1 MSETAPHGRIIGVV
15 EDDES
20 LRVAIR
26 SLLLS
31 CGFEVEMFE
40 SSEAVLGVARLD
52 LACLIVDVRLPG
64 MSGLD
69 LQRNLVAADREL
81 PIVFISAHEAPVAQ
95 QRQALAAGAIAFL
108 RKPFPEDALIGAVH
122 AGLTQRGGGSVRGR
136 GEAK

>member
-95 QRQALAAGAIAFL
+95 QQQALAAGAIAFL

-122 AGLTQRGGGSVRGR
+122 AGLTRRGGDSVRGR

>member
-1 MSETAPHGRIIGVV
+1 MGETAPQDRIIGVV

-20 LRVAIR
+20 LRLAIR
-26 SLLLS
+26 SLLRS
-31 CGFEVEMFE
+31 RGFEVEMFE

-64 MSGLD
+64 MSGFD

-95 QRQALAAGAIAFL
+95 QQALAAGAIAFL
-108 RKPFPEDALIGAVH
+108 RKPFPEDALIDAVH
-122 AGLTQRGGGSVRGR
+122 AGLTHREGGSVRGR
-136 GEAK
+136 GEAT